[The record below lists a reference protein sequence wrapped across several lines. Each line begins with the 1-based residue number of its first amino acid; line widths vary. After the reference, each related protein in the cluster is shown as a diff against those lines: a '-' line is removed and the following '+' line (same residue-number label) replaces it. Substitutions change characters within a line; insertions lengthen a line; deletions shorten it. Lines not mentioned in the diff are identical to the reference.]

1 MRQVNT
7 FSDGTILIRPFRAE
21 DIGAVYEAVRES
33 IREVSPWL
41 PWCHPD
47 YRVEETRAFITSC
60 DEAWKNDTG
69 YGFGVFD
76 SQTGKFLGG
85 VGLSQIN
92 HLHRMVNLGY
102 WVRTTAAG
110 CGVASRAARLV
121 AENLGESRNADRG
134 LRI

>member
-47 YRVEETRAFITSC
+47 YRVEEARAFITSC